1 MKDVNA
7 ELISIG
13 DELLI
18 GQVTNTNASWMAGE
32 LNKNGINV
40 IRITTVSDSGDDIKE
55 AIKQAEKRAEIILLT
70 GGLGPTKDDIT
81 KQVLA
86 DYFNS
91 KMVFHDPTFEQI
103 KTIFAARNFK
113 VTEVNKKQAE
123 IPEILHPFV

>member
-55 AIKQAEKRAEIILLT
+55 AIKQAEKEL
-70 GGLGPTKDDIT
+70 K
-81 KQVLA
+81 
-86 DYFNS
+86 
-91 KMVFHDPTFEQI
+91 
-103 KTIFAARNFK
+103 
-113 VTEVNKKQAE
+113 
-123 IPEILHPFV
+123 